1 MKQWIFTIALSIS
14 LVCGQLEAA
23 AGEYTIQKE
32 QTGGTGQEPA
42 GQGQAGQ
49 KQAGQEQAGL
59 EQAGQGQAARTE
71 NADFLKLYAQSAV
84 LMDGSSAV
92 SYTHLTLPTKA

>member
-32 QTGGTGQEPA
+32 QTGGTGQE
-42 GQGQAGQ
+42 
-49 KQAGQEQAGL
+49 
-59 EQAGQGQAARTE
+59 QAGQGHKHKETHCR
-71 NADFLKLYAQSAV
+71 N
-84 LMDGSSAV
+84 SSL
-92 SYTHLTLPTKA
+92 SIKH